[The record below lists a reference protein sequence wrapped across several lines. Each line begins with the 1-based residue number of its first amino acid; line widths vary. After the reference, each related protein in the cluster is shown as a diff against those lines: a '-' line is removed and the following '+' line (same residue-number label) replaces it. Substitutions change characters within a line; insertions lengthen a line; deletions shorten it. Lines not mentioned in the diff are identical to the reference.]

1 MPAADER
8 NRFIE
13 KHYGLVHA
21 CCHRFTGRGVDYE
34 DLFQAGSVGLIK
46 AADAFD
52 ESRNVCFSTYA
63 VPVILGEIKRIFRDG
78 GTVKVGRTLKERSI
92 KINAARERMLKKN
105 GTEPTVSELASELA
119 LSEEEVIEAIGAAQ
133 PCLSLSAQG
142 GDGEE
147 ETVDL
152 PVNCDEEM
160 FDRIAIGEIRQ
171 SLSDSEWQLIGLRYF
186 KGKTQ
191 NETAVILGM
200 TQVQVSR
207 KERAI
212 LAALRKKF
220 A

>member
-105 GTEPTVSELASELA
+105 GTEPTVSELASELK

-133 PCLSLSAQG
+133 PCLSLSVQG
-142 GDGEE
+142 GEGAE

-152 PVNCDEEM
+152 PAACDEEM
-160 FDRIAIGEIRQ
+160 FDRIARGEVRQ
-171 SLSDSEWQLIGLRYF
+171 SLSVLEWQLIGLRYF
-186 KGKTQ
+186 KGKAQ
-191 NETAVILGM
+191 NETAAILGM